1 MIKIRVNQIYFFV
14 LVMADE
20 NKNSSNVFNDTQEA
34 LSLIST
40 DPTNANTGESFYE
53 VESSTPTVVHTNK

>member
-40 DPTNANTGESFYE
+40 DPTNVNIGESFYE

>member
-1 MIKIRVNQIYFFV
+1 
-14 LVMADE
+14 MADE

-40 DPTNANTGESFYE
+40 DPTNVNIGESFYE